1 MSSIYKSADELIGN
15 TPLLELSHI
24 EKAENLDAKIIA
36 KTRRRSAR
44 KRWRI
49 SSRTESRRIYGRRNP
64 APDRRRPC
72 SRCLSFRKRASVL
85 TRCRLPHSSH
95 VEKVLSD
102 YPRILRRHNVK
113 GTYATEFSERLRY
126 LKTLVSRFNN
136 LKTPSFCYIE
146 NSMACICQN
155 NILFDC
161 CCLGLIFAITC
172 QKYVKCV
179 VNFLQLFTFLP
190 YMI

>member
-36 KTRRRSAR
+36 KLVAGLHG
-44 KRWRI
+44 KGGRI

-85 TRCRLPHSSH
+85 ARCRLPHSSH

-113 GTYATEFSERLRY
+113 GTYAAEFSERLRY
-126 LKTLVSRFNN
+126 L
-136 LKTPSFCYIE
+136 
-146 NSMACICQN
+146 
-155 NILFDC
+155 
-161 CCLGLIFAITC
+161 
-172 QKYVKCV
+172 
-179 VNFLQLFTFLP
+179 TFLF
-190 YMI
+190 IFFTIQKSFSFS